1 MSKTTIWCL
10 IAGALA
16 LIAIPMVYIGLEN
29 DQSGLAMSGMTLFVI
44 SMFVTP
50 VTRLLNKG

>member
-1 MSKTTIWCL
+1 MSKETIWCM

-16 LIAIPMVYIGLEN
+16 LIAIPMIYIGLEN
-29 DQSGLAMSGMTLFVI
+29 DQSGLAMSGMTLFTI

-50 VTRLLNKG
+50 VVRMLNRE